1 MTVPHILVVDDEP
14 DIRILIR
21 EILED
26 ENYRVSIAENGTTA
40 RQVWQNDPP
49 DLLLLDIWIPDIDG
63 ISLLREW
70 IQGHPKGAPV
80 IMMSGHGTVETAVQA
95 IRLGAV
101 DYIEKPLSMA
111 KLLLT
116 VEKTLATSYELPSPS
131 KIGERSPPLLEPA
144 GKSLL
149 MTKLREQ
156 ARRMADDEAPILL
169 IGEPGSGK
177 NPFAQYLHAVR
188 SSRCEGPFTAV
199 DIASLKPESQDLELF
214 GESLDHQ
221 NQPGILLEEGRRGT
235 VFLNGIEALSPISQ
249 RRLYGLID
257 TAASMGTITSEQ
269 RFPRLVAATSVD
281 LLQLVEA
288 GRFQEDLFYQLSV
301 LPLAIPPLREHP
313 EDIPE
318 LLNYFVNLLVE
329 QEGYPYRH
337 FSVAAQNRLRNY
349 NWPGNVQELRNLVRR
364 LLIIG
369 GGTEIGLAEVEASLK
384 PISITGT
391 PLSIDLG
398 LPLRE
403 AREQFERLYLEHKL
417 RETGGN
423 VGKAAKLVEMERTH
437 LYRKLRA
444 LGIDAKQLGNQE

>member
-1 MTVPHILVVDDEP
+1 MTIPHILVVDDEP
-14 DIRILIR
+14 DIRVLIR

-26 ENYRVSIAENGTTA
+26 ENYRVSIAENGAIA

-49 DLLLLDIWIPDIDG
+49 DLILLDIWIPDIDG

-70 IQGHPKGAPV
+70 IQGRPKGAPV

-95 IRLGAV
+95 TRLGAV

-116 VEKTLATSYELPSPS
+116 VEKALAVSHELASPS
-131 KIGERSPPLLEPA
+131 KIGECSTSPPEPV

-177 NPFAQYLHAVR
+177 NLFAQYLHAACP
-188 SSRCEGPFTAV
+188 SKSKGPFTAIN
-199 DIASLKPESQDLELF
+199 IASLKWESQDLELF
-214 GESLDHQ
+214 GESLNHQ
-221 NQPGILLEEGRRGT
+221 DQPGILLERGSRGT
-235 VFLNGIEALSPISQ
+235 VFLNGIEALSPASQ
-249 RRLYGLID
+249 RRLYGLINA
-257 TAASMGTITSEQ
+257 AASRGMVTLEQ
-269 RFPRLVAATSVD
+269 RLPRLVAATSID
-281 LLQLVEA
+281 LRQLVDT

-301 LPLAIPPLREHP
+301 LPLPIPPLREHP

-349 NWPGNVQELRNLVRR
+349 NWPGNVQELRNLVWR
-364 LLIIG
+364 LLVIG
-369 GGTEIGLAEVEASLK
+369 GGTEIDLAEVEASLE
-384 PISITGT
+384 PILITGT
-391 PLSIDLG
+391 PLPIDLG

>member
-1 MTVPHILVVDDEP
+1 MTAPHILVVDDEP
-14 DIRILIR
+14 DIRFLIR

-26 ENYRVSIAENGTTA
+26 ENYRVTVAENGAAA
-40 RQVWQNDPP
+40 RKVWQTDPP
-49 DLLLLDIWIPDIDG
+49 DLLLLDIWMPGLDG

-70 IQGHPKGAPV
+70 TQSHTRGAPV

-95 IRLGAV
+95 TRLGAF

-116 VEKTLATSYELPSPS
+116 VEKALADSP
-131 KIGERSPPLLEPA
+131 EFTSPPGTGEFSLSPIEPV
-144 GKSLL
+144 GKSVL

-156 ARRMADDEAPILL
+156 ARRMADNNAPILL

-177 NPFAQYLHAVR
+177 SLFAQYLHA
-188 SSRCEGPFTAV
+188 SCASRREGPFAAV
-199 DIASLKPESQDLELF
+199 NIASLAPEAQEYELF
-214 GESLDHQ
+214 GKHLANHD
-221 NQPGILLEEGRRGT
+221 QPGILERARTGT
-235 VFLNGIEALSPISQ
+235 VFLDGIEALSPNSQ

-257 TAASMGTITSEQ
+257 AATSAGTAAAEQ
-269 RFPRLVAATSVD
+269 NFPRLVTATSVD
-281 LLQLVEA
+281 LPQLVEA
-288 GRFQEDLFYQLSV
+288 GRFRENLYYQLSV
-301 LPLAIPPLREHP
+301 LALLIPPLRERC

-318 LLNYFVNLLVE
+318 LLNYFVDLLVE
-329 QEGYPYRH
+329 REGLPYRH
-337 FSVAAQNRLRNY
+337 FSVAAQNRLRNH

-369 GGTEIGLAEVEASLK
+369 EGIEIDLAEVEASLE
-384 PISITGT
+384 PISVTGT

-444 LGIDAKQLGNQE
+444 LGIDTKRLGNQE